1 LRNVKENVSRLCDEM
16 KSVKESL
23 TKILTGQAEMK
34 GEINT
39 LRAEVK
45 GSMEAL
51 EKKMIQWFVA
61 TALSCAGLAFS
72 AAKLFG

>member
-1 LRNVKENVSRLCDEM
+1 MKENVSRLCDEM